1 MFVWAV
7 CAYGPVCGGCRVGE
21 GGCWAEGRTS
31 KGSGGEKMG
40 RERVRDYSL
49 AYLVFESSVLKS
61 KISLMMGPLR
71 F

>member
-1 MFVWAV
+1 
-7 CAYGPVCGGCRVGE
+7 
-21 GGCWAEGRTS
+21 
-31 KGSGGEKMG
+31 MG

-49 AYLVFESSVLKS
+49 AYLAFESSVLKS